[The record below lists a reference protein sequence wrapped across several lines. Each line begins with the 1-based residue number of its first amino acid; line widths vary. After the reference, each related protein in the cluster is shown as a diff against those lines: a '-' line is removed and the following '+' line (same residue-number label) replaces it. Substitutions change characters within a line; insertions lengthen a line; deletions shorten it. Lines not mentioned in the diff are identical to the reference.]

1 MSDYSFLKSG
11 IGNSFSDA
19 DTNTDPLLVKAYTS
33 VFLAFTEFGLKH
45 AGDYVVGKGRK
56 LVTVDDIKR
65 GMKYEVFQ
73 FMERHDSLETI
84 EKWKNILD
92 EEINDELES
101 DYDEDDDEYDD
112 KEEVEQLELIGNQVD
127 TTETEAID
135 KVFMSEMDNIDE
147 QWSKWVPQNI
157 IEESLMRRI
166 NEMQ

>member
-11 IGNSFSDA
+11 FSDNDA
-19 DTNTDPLLVKAYTS
+19 NTDPTLVKAYTS

-56 LVTVDDIKR
+56 VVTIDDIKR

-92 EEINDELES
+92 EELDDELAS
-101 DYDEDDDEYDD
+101 DYDEDD
-112 KEEVEQLELIGNQVD
+112 EEVEDDVDDVEGGGVVEIPVD
-127 TTETEAID
+127 TD
-135 KVFMSEMDNIDE
+135 MVFMCEMDNIDE
-147 QWSKWVPQNI
+147 QWVKWVPQNT
-157 IEESLMRRI
+157 IEESLMKRI